1 MSSHVITLHVHVE
14 IPTNKYWYLKIVGT
28 KGADKAKKLL
38 DIICPV
44 PECGVIVLAMPGHRD
59 EARVDILEANPSGA
73 VQLQHISQDHEEDDM
88 ENLP

>member
-38 DIICPV
+38 DIISSV
-44 PECGVIVLAMPGHRD
+44 PERGVIVLAMPGHRD
-59 EARVDILEANPSGA
+59 EAWVDVLEAHPSGA
-73 VQLQHISQDHEEDDM
+73 VQLQHISQDHEDEM
-88 ENLP
+88 ENIP